1 MAKKTL
7 KDALDRAASDQAFAR
22 QLVSNPAQF
31 KDEYELSEE
40 QLKSISA
47 AGHAATKSAGGPS
60 AQYEDGGGGG
70 GGGGTGGGGGGNV
83 PQQMA

>member
-7 KDALDRAASDQAFAR
+7 NDALEKAASDQAFAR

-31 KDEYELSEE
+31 KDEYELTEE
-40 QLKSISA
+40 QMKSISA
-47 AGHAATKSAGGPS
+47 AGQAASKSAGGPS

-70 GGGGTGGGGGGNV
+70 GSGGGNPTV
-83 PQQMA
+83 PVAT